1 MTQDKKEEIYFI
13 GLGGAGMS
21 ALAELLLDWG
31 YGVSGSDRQ
40 ESAVLERLRKR
51 GATVYIG
58 HDAAQLSSARLLV
71 YSSAVPGDN
80 PELRAARRAGI
91 PCVKRAQLLGQL
103 MVGHRGIAVAGTHGK
118 TTTTSMIAHVL
129 KSCGLDPTA
138 VVGGTMSDTG
148 RGAISGR
155 GSYFVT
161 EADEYDRSF
170 LTLFPQIGVIT
181 NLEADHLDIY
191 KDMDDLIDTFG
202 TFVKHIPLTG
212 KVIYNGE
219 DEHAIRAVRGA
230 YARTLSFGLRE
241 GADIHAGHIS
251 ESDGGSRAHI
261 TYRGKFLGMLT
272 MNLPGLHN
280 IKNALATIAVALEC
294 GLSFAEIST
303 ALETFSG
310 VERRFQ
316 FKGKVDDCLFYDDYA
331 HHPTE
336 VRAALEAARR
346 GWSRRIVVL
355 FQPHL
360 YSRTR
365 DFYREFAEALD
376 VADRVLLAPVYPAR
390 EKPLPGVSSEMI
402 AARLQKPHVLIADNE
417 AIAETLC
424 RECRRGDLVLAMGA
438 GDIWK
443 YQMEAMALLKE
454 NDCAG
459 GGHARN

>member
-1 MTQDKKEEIYFI
+1 MTQSKKDEIYFI

-21 ALAELLLDWG
+21 ALAELLLERG

-51 GATVYIG
+51 GATVYTG
-58 HDAAQLSSARLLV
+58 HDASQISSARLLV
-71 YSSAVPGDN
+71 YSSAVPENN
-80 PELRAARRAGI
+80 PELVAARRAGI
-91 PCVKRAQLLGQL
+91 PCIKRAMLLGQL

-138 VVGGTMSDTG
+138 VVGGTMSNTG

-155 GSYFVT
+155 GSYFIT

-170 LTLFPQIGVIT
+170 LTLYPKIGVIT
-181 NLEADHLDIY
+181 NLETDHLDIY
-191 KDMDDLIDTFG
+191 EDLNDLIDTFSE
-202 TFVKHIPLTG
+202 FVKHVPLTG
-212 KVIYNGE
+212 KVVYNGE
-219 DEHAIRAVRGA
+219 DAHVARAVRGA
-230 YARTLSFGLRE
+230 FARTLSFGLTE
-241 GADIHAGHIS
+241 GMDIRATRVS
-251 ESDGGSRAHI
+251 ESEGGSRARI
-261 TYRGKFLGMLT
+261 IYRGKLLGMLAL
-272 MNLPGLHN
+272 NLPGVHN

-316 FKGKVDDCLFYDDYA
+316 FKGKVGDCLFYDDYA

-346 GWSRRIVVL
+346 GWKRRIVVL

-360 YSRTR
+360 FSRTR
-365 DFYREFAEALD
+365 DFHREFAAALD
-376 VADRVLLAPVYPAR
+376 VADHVLLAPVYPAR
-390 EKPLPGVSSEMI
+390 EQPLPGVDSGMI
-402 AARLQKPHVLIADNE
+402 AAHLQKPHVLIPANE
-417 AIAETLC
+417 AITQALLE
-424 RECRRGDLVLAMGA
+424 ECRDGDLVLAMGA

-443 YQMEAMALLKE
+443 YQTEAIALLRKK
-454 NDCAG
+454 G
-459 GGHARN
+459 GV